1 MNSTELSKG
10 ILKAIAVLFF
20 ITLSCFLIYEL
31 STVLIYI
38 ILSIVFTL
46 IVNPVVLFLKNKLK
60 FKNILA
66 VITTLFLSFLIIIG
80 FILLFVP
87 LIISQGE
94 NLSLLNIPSL
104 QKNYTTLIENLSI
117 YLTDYNIDFLK
128 ILNSINLDSSF
139 NFIPTLI
146 NNLISTL
153 GNLGMGLASV
163 FFISFFLLKDRV
175 AFFKTFKT
183 ILPINQKNKILVS
196 LDKISHLLTRY
207 FVGLLCQLFLIFLFN
222 GIVFLV
228 FGIEN
233 AFIIALL
240 CAILNI
246 IPYVGP
252 LLAMLT
258 ASTLILISGIS
269 ADFINITLPTTLY
282 VVIGM
287 FIVQLIDNN
296 INQPI
301 IFSKSTKSHPLEI
314 FLVILISGVL
324 FGIVGM
330 IVAIP
335 TYTVLK
341 VISKNFFPNNSIVK
355 VLTKDI

>member
-1 MNSTELSKG
+1 MNSNELSKG
-10 ILKAIAVLFF
+10 ILKAIAILFG
-20 ITLSCFLIYEL
+20 ITLACFLIYEL

-66 VITTLFLSFLIIIG
+66 VITTLLLSFLLITG

-87 LIISQGE
+87 LIVSQGK
-94 NLSLLNIPSL
+94 NLSLLDITAL
-104 QKNYTTLIENLSI
+104 QKNYTTVIDNLSV
-117 YLTDYNIDFLK
+117 YLVKYNIDFLK
-128 ILNSINLDSSF
+128 ILDSINLDSSF
-139 NFIPTLI
+139 SFIPTLI

-153 GNLGMGLASV
+153 GNLGMGMASV
-163 FFISFFLLKDRV
+163 FFISFFFLKDRV
-175 AFFKTFKT
+175 AFFKAFKSV
-183 ILPINQKNKILVS
+183 LPTNQKNKILIS

-207 FVGLLCQLFLIFLFN
+207 FIGLLTQLFIIFLLN
-222 GIVFLV
+222 GIVFLI

-252 LLAMLT
+252 LLAMLV
-258 ASTLILISGIS
+258 ASTLILISGVS
-269 ADFINITLPTTLY
+269 ADFIHTTLPTTLY
-282 VVIGM
+282 VIIGM

-324 FGIVGM
+324 FGILGM

-335 TYTVLK
+335 SYTVLK
-341 VISKNFFPNNSIVK
+341 VISKSFFPNNSIVK

>member
-1 MNSTELSKG
+1 MNSDELSKG
-10 ILKAIAVLFF
+10 ILKTVAILFG
-20 ITLSCFLIYEL
+20 ITLACFLFYKL

-38 ILSIVFTL
+38 IVSIVFTL
-46 IVNPVVLFLKNKLK
+46 IANPVVQFLKNKLK
-60 FKNILA
+60 FKNSLA
-66 VITTLFLSFLIIIG
+66 VITTLLLFFLLITS

-87 LIISQGE
+87 LIIAQGE
-94 NLSLLNIPSL
+94 NLSLLDIPSL
-104 QKNYTTLIENLSI
+104 QKNYATLVENLST
-117 YLTDYNIDFLK
+117 YLVKYNIDFLK
-128 ILNSINLDSSF
+128 ILDSVNLDSSF
-139 NFIPTLI
+139 NFIPTLV

-163 FFISFFLLKDRV
+163 FFISFFLLKDRT
-175 AFFKTFKT
+175 AFFVTFKT
-183 ILPINQKNKILVS
+183 ILPTNQKNKILVAI
-196 LDKISHLLTRY
+196 DKISNLLTRY
-207 FVGLLCQLFLIFLFN
+207 FIGLLSQLFIIFLLN
-222 GIVFLV
+222 GIVFLI

-240 CAILNI
+240 CAILNV

-252 LLAMLT
+252 LLGMVVA
-258 ASTLILISGIS
+258 ATLILISGIT
-269 ADFINITLPTTLY
+269 ADFIHATLPTTLY
-282 VVIGM
+282 VLIGM
-287 FIVQLIDNN
+287 LVVQLIDNN
-296 INQPI
+296 FTQPI

-341 VISKNFFPNNSIVK
+341 VLSKGFFPNNKIVK
-355 VLTKDI
+355 ALTKDI

>member
-1 MNSTELSKG
+1 MNSNELSKG
-10 ILKAIAVLFF
+10 ILKTVAILFG
-20 ITLSCFLIYEL
+20 IALSCFLIFKL

-38 ILSIVFTL
+38 IVAVIFSL
-46 IVNPVVLFLKNKLK
+46 IVNPVVLFLRNKLK

-66 VITTLFLSFLIIIG
+66 VITTLLLSLLLITS

-94 NLSLLNIPSL
+94 NLSLLDIASL
-104 QKNYTTLIENLSI
+104 QKNYTTLVENLSI
-117 YLTDYNIDFLK
+117 YLVKYNIDFLK
-128 ILNSINLDSSF
+128 ILDSINLDSSF

-146 NNLISTL
+146 NNLFSTL

-163 FFISFFLLKDRV
+163 FFISFFLLKDRI

-183 ILPINQKNKILVS
+183 ILPTNQKNKILLS
-196 LDKISHLLTRY
+196 LDKISNLLTRY
-207 FVGLLCQLFLIFLFN
+207 FIGLLSQLFIIFLLN
-222 GIVFLV
+222 GIVFLI

-240 CAILNI
+240 CAILNV

-252 LLAMLT
+252 LLGMLV

-269 ADFINITLPTTLY
+269 ADFIHATLPTTLY
-282 VVIGM
+282 VLAGM

-341 VISKNFFPNNSIVK
+341 VIAKSFFPNNKIVK
-355 VLTKDI
+355 ALTKDI